1 MRLIRIIN
9 EKKFTLVSV
18 FLLLYVALNLFDGE
32 RGLISYYEKKE
43 LKRELITEKNML
55 IKNLNLAK
63 KKNSLLTEN
72 LDLDFLETLHRKKF
86 VFGKPNETIYIYE

>member
-63 KKNSLLTEN
+63 KK
-72 LDLDFLETLHRKKF
+72 K
-86 VFGKPNETIYIYE
+86 